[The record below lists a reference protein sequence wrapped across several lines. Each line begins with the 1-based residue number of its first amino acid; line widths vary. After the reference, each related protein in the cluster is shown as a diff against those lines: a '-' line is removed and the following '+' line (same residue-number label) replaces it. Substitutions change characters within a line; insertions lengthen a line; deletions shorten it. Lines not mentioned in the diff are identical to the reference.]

1 MAIRSTYTRAAG
13 STPGGYHSAID
24 PGSGGPPF
32 ARRHPPWHRAAA
44 I

>member
-13 STPGGYHSAID
+13 SAPGGHHSAID

-32 ARRHPPWHRAAA
+32 ARRHPPWSRVAAL
-44 I
+44 